1 MGEKGKVVRT
11 DIQAL
16 TLELLLTEY
25 LCLPPPQKKSY
36 IEALIPKVM
45 VFRGTAFG
53 R

>member
-25 LCLPPPQKKSY
+25 LCLPPQKKNH
-36 IEALIPKVM
+36 ILKP
-45 VFRGTAFG
+45 
-53 R
+53 